1 MKQQK
6 KRTIRRTKVLP
17 SAALVLTALVI
28 FTAIKNI
35 NSAQIIG
42 ENAAVFSVVLTMPG
56 PGLAVLEERFRAEI
70 YKENTVADIYEKPQA
85 NIWPPAKIEDKPENN
100 IPPDNTQPKES
111 VPSSGSGEEIEMPE
125 IPAKYAA
132 PIISENFAG
141 RDSPAFVKYGE
152 GYIRN
157 DTNLQNSE
165 VEDILTGDFPIVFED
180 TDEPQVLI
188 VHTHTTESYEKYD
201 RDVYDTRNTWRSTD
215 NSINMAAVGNAMEK
229 VLTKNGIG
237 VIHDTTQHDYPS
249 YNGSYERSA
258 ETIKAYLKKYPTI
271 KVVLDLHR
279 DAMQRD
285 NAIVKPVA
293 EINGKKAAQLMI
305 IAACDNG
312 SMGVPEWREN
322 LRFAAAYQSYMES
335 MYPQMTKPV
344 FFCYRKYNMDITTG
358 SLLLEFG
365 SNANTLEEAVY
376 SAQLAGQA
384 LSTLIKSNMSDYDD
398 PALKKN

>member
-1 MKQQK
+1 MKQRK

-17 SAALVLTALVI
+17 FAALALCTIIILT
-28 FTAIKNI
+28 TIKNI
-35 NSAQIIG
+35 DSTQIIG
-42 ENAAVFSVVLTMPG
+42 ENTAIFSAVLAMPG
-56 PGLAVLEERFRAEI
+56 SGFSVLEERFRAEI
-70 YKENTVADIYEKPQA
+70 YKENTPADIYEKPQA
-85 NIWPPAKIEDKPENN
+85 SIWPPVKIEDKPQNN
-100 IPPDNTQPKES
+100 TASGDIQPKENAQS
-111 VPSSGSGEEIEMPE
+111 TKPAAEIDMPK
-125 IPAKYAA
+125 ILAKYAA

-141 RDSPAFVKYGE
+141 KDGPTFVKYGE

-180 TDEPQVLI
+180 TDEPQVLL
-188 VHTHTTESYEKYD
+188 VHTHATESYEKYD
-201 RDVYDTRNTWRSTD
+201 RDIYDTRNTWRSTD
-215 NSINMAAVGNAMEK
+215 NSINMVAVGNAMEK
-229 VLTKNGIG
+229 VLTENGIG

-258 ETIKAYLKKYPTI
+258 ETIKAYLKEYPTI

-305 IAACDNG
+305 IAACDDG

-376 SAQLAGQA
+376 TAQMAGQA
-384 LSTLIKSNMSDYDD
+384 LSALIKSNMSDYDD

>member
-1 MKQQK
+1 MKQRK

-28 FTAIKNI
+28 LTAIKNI

-85 NIWPPAKIEDKPENN
+85 SIWPPAKIEDKPENN

-111 VPSSGSGEEIEMPE
+111 VPSSGSGAEPEMPE

-141 RDSPAFVKYGE
+141 SDGPAFVKYGE

-180 TDEPQVLI
+180 TDEPQVLL

-229 VLTKNGIG
+229 VLTENGIG